1 MIIAN
6 RRSIMVLFSGPQDH
20 FSHRVRI
27 VMAEKGIQ
35 HETENVDLRSPT
47 DEFVALSP
55 YGTLPTIAD
64 RDLTLFGSRV
74 IMEYLDERFP
84 HPPLMAVDP
93 VARASARLMIDRID
107 LDWSERIK
115 EIEKGSEKG
124 KEKAAAAA
132 RKKLTESISMLA
144 PLFEQHPFFMSE
156 EFSLVDCSLAP
167 ILWRL
172 KSLGINLPDSA
183 KAVTDYAERMFDRD
197 SFMDSLTEE
206 ERELDE

>member
-27 VMAEKGIQ
+27 VMAEKGIR

-183 KAVTDYAERMFDRD
+183 KEIGRAHV
-197 SFMDSLTEE
+197 
-206 ERELDE
+206 

>member
-1 MIIAN
+1 
-6 RRSIMVLFSGPQDH
+6 MVLFSGPQDH

>member
-27 VMAEKGIQ
+27 VMAEKGIR

-74 IMEYLDERFP
+74 IMEYLDGRFP

>member
-1 MIIAN
+1 
-6 RRSIMVLFSGPQDH
+6 
-20 FSHRVRI
+20 
-27 VMAEKGIQ
+27 
-35 HETENVDLRSPT
+35 
-47 DEFVALSP
+47 
-55 YGTLPTIAD
+55 
-64 RDLTLFGSRV
+64 
-74 IMEYLDERFP
+74 
-84 HPPLMAVDP
+84 
-93 VARASARLMIDRID
+93 
-107 LDWSERIK
+107 
-115 EIEKGSEKG
+115 
-124 KEKAAAAA
+124 
-132 RKKLTESISMLA
+132 MLA